1 MKQAFI
7 FFDEDDDDIM
17 ILMIANRSLIKK
29 LTDFFVNLAQ
39 VVDVGGRLVKS
50 SLVLDKVV
58 AEPRF

>member
-39 VVDVGGRLVKS
+39 VVDVGGRLVES